1 MLKVVKRPKEY
12 IAIKVPEGCED
23 VGKLVSNEFK
33 ENGIPIRVNVR
44 YDNHV
49 VTTFGEGN
57 DQHFV
62 KQGDMLV
69 ADYSEQYGYVV
80 HAMSQEDFDKKFK
93 PVDDPVKG
101 FSTTIN
107 VDAKPILDRLQK
119 IKAEMSTKIEGV
131 ELPDHAGFS
140 ESFVADQ
147 DETLNDFQQKQ
158 EQSSQR
164 ASTPHVRIEFNDI
177 NDVPHVWIDGKR
189 LGDEYPLRRINLEWN
204 TNDAYIEPKHFLIDY
219 FDMTKEAGAVA
230 EQYGPQTQQRGVGQS
245 NGVVRRSSAPRSEE

>member
-12 IAIKVPEGCED
+12 IAIKVPEDCED
-23 VGKLVSNEFK
+23 VGKFVSNEFK

-44 YDNHV
+44 YDNNV

-69 ADYSEQYGYVV
+69 ADYSEPFGYVV

-107 VDAKPILDRLQK
+107 VDTKPVLDRLK
-119 IKAEMSTKIEGV
+119 EIKAEMSTKIEGV
-131 ELPDHAGFS
+131 ELPARPGFS
-140 ESFVADQ
+140 EPFMAYLRALTDY
-147 DETLNDFQQKQ
+147 QQKQ
-158 EQSSQR
+158 ERSSR
-164 ASTPHVRIEFNDI
+164 NASTPHVRIEFDDI

-245 NGVVRRSSAPRSEE
+245 NGVVRRSSAPRSEEE